1 MPKRANMKKNAAAA
15 CQNWQAIENAK
26 KNGGLFGAVIK
37 RLGNGGFQ
45 VQLQQ
50 SGTKGGRLQV
60 QASPRGLFTNGSMKI
75 TVGHVV
81 LLSGELMPVGTQ
93 QRPLEIV
100 GRLDNKAEIR
110 DLIRAGHMPASVLAI
125 ADSAS
130 ASETQVAEDD
140 LFESDDSDEDF
151 WVQGVADVRGGL
163 KAERKA
169 QETAATIAARVAS
182 LKGARSAAASGLKRK
197 GMDGGVDAGDMA
209 DPLLFSDPEYQR
221 FNRWR
226 AHKDMASANAVKMA
240 GGGSVAAAAPLA
252 APSAAAS
259 QTVEELM
266 ALFRLEQ
273 ETARMAAEQAAIA
286 AREDAAARTV
296 ALRAEL
302 AGQTVKDNWDDE
314 EDLVDINDL

>member
-1 MPKRANMKKNAAAA
+1 MPKRPNTKKAAAAA

-26 KNGGLFGAVIK
+26 RNGGLFGAVIK

-50 SGTKGGRLQV
+50 TSTKGGRLQV

-81 LLSGELMPVGTQ
+81 LLAGELMPVGLQ

-100 GRLDNKAEIR
+100 GRLENKAEIR

-130 ASETQVAEDD
+130 ASESAQQVAEDD
-140 LFESDDSDEDF
+140 LFESDDSEDF

-197 GMDGGVDAGDMA
+197 GMDGGVDAGDVA
-209 DPLLFSDPEYQR
+209 DPLLFSDPDYAR
-221 FNRWR
+221 FQRWR
-226 AHKDMASANAVKMA
+226 AHKEKAVTMA
-240 GGGSVAAAAPLA
+240 GGGSVAPT
-252 APSAAAS
+252 AAAS

-273 ETARMAAEQAAIA
+273 ETARMAAENAAIA
-286 AREDAAARTV
+286 AREDTAARTV

-314 EDLVDINDL
+314 EVDINDL

>member
-1 MPKRANMKKNAAAA
+1 MPKRPNTKKAAAAA

-26 KNGGLFGAVIK
+26 RNGGLFGAVIK

-50 SGTKGGRLQV
+50 SGNGRLQV

-81 LLSGELMPVGTQ
+81 LLSGELMPVGAQ

-100 GRLDNKAEIR
+100 GRLENKAEIR

-130 ASETQVAEDD
+130 ASESAQQVAEDD
-140 LFESDDSDEDF
+140 IFESDDSEDF

-197 GMDGGVDAGDMA
+197 GMDGGVDAGDLA
-209 DPLLFSDPEYQR
+209 DPLLFSDPDYAR
-221 FNRWR
+221 FQRWR
-226 AHKDMASANAVKMA
+226 AHKEKAVKMSA
-240 GGGSVAAAAPLA
+240 GGSSSLAPATPLA
-252 APSAAAS
+252 APS

-273 ETARMAAEQAAIA
+273 ETARMAAENAAIA
-286 AREDAAARTV
+286 DREDTAARTV

-314 EDLVDINDL
+314 DLVDINDL

>member
-1 MPKRANMKKNAAAA
+1 M
-15 CQNWQAIENAK
+15 
-26 KNGGLFGAVIK
+26 
-37 RLGNGGFQ
+37 
-45 VQLQQ
+45 QLQQ
-50 SGTKGGRLQV
+50 TSTKGVRLQV

-81 LLSGELMPVGTQ
+81 LLAGELMPVGLQ

-100 GRLDNKAEIR
+100 GRLENKAEIR

-130 ASETQVAEDD
+130 ASESAQQVVEDD
-140 LFESDDSDEDF
+140 IFESDDSDEDF

-182 LKGARSAAASGLKRK
+182 LKGARSAAASGMKRK
-197 GMDGGVDAGDMA
+197 GMDGGVDAGDLA
-209 DPLLFSDPEYQR
+209 DPLLFSDPDYAR
-221 FNRWR
+221 FQRWR
-226 AHKDMASANAVKMA
+226 AHKATSVSMA
-240 GGGSVAAAAPLA
+240 GGGSVAPAAT
-252 APSAAAS
+252 AAAS

-273 ETARMAAEQAAIA
+273 ETARMAAENAAIA
-286 AREDAAARTV
+286 DREDTAARTV

-314 EDLVDINDL
+314 EVDINDL

>member
-1 MPKRANMKKNAAAA
+1 MKKNAAAA

-50 SGTKGGRLQV
+50 TGKGRLQV

-130 ASETQVAEDD
+130 ASESAQQVAEDD

-226 AHKDMASANAVKMA
+226 AHKESAVKMA
-240 GGGSVAAAAPLA
+240 GGGSTAAAAPLA
-252 APSAAAS
+252 VPMPAAS

-286 AREDAAARTV
+286 DREDTAARTV

>member
-1 MPKRANMKKNAAAA
+1 M
-15 CQNWQAIENAK
+15 
-26 KNGGLFGAVIK
+26 
-37 RLGNGGFQ
+37 
-45 VQLQQ
+45 QLQQ
-50 SGTKGGRLQV
+50 SGKGRLQV

-81 LLSGELMPVGTQ
+81 LLSGELMPVGSQ

-100 GRLDNKAEIR
+100 GRLENKAEIR

-125 ADSAS
+125 ADTAS

-169 QETAATIAARVAS
+169 QETAATVAARVAS

-197 GMDGGVDAGDMA
+197 GLDGGVDAGNLA

-240 GGGSVAAAAPLA
+240 GGGSTAAAAPLA
-252 APSAAAS
+252 VPAAAPVYT

-273 ETARMAAEQAAIA
+273 ETARMAAENAAIA

>member
-45 VQLQQ
+45 VQLQLT
-50 SGTKGGRLQV
+50 GKGRLQV

-81 LLSGELMPVGTQ
+81 LLSGELMPVGSQ

-110 DLIRAGHMPASVLAI
+110 DLIRSGHMPASVLAI

-130 ASETQVAEDD
+130 ATESAQVAQDD

-197 GMDGGVDAGDMA
+197 GMDGGVDAGDLA

-226 AHKDMASANAVKMA
+226 AHKESAVKMA

-252 APSAAAS
+252 APSAVAS

-314 EDLVDINDL
+314 DLVDINDL